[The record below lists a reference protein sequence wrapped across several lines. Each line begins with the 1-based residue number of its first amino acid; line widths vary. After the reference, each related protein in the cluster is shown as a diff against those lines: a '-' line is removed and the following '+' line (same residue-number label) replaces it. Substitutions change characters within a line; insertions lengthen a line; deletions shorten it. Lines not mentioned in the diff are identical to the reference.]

1 MELEEI
7 PLAPEAAAV
16 GLEIRLVG
24 NGSEEMLSVFAGTIA
39 RLDRHASLY
48 TTDGYNDFNTFYM
61 QAALGTKRGSSGS
74 PVIDC
79 DGQAVGLNAAGT
91 NGSAAFFLPLDRV
104 ARALKILQRC
114 KDESNIGWQAA
125 HIPRGTLQ
133 MTLSH
138 NGFHEALRLGLPR
151 EVEELVR
158 KDLPAETGFL
168 VIRSM
173 VLGGPAQNHL
183 RIWDVL
189 VRVNGDFVTRF
200 LKLETVLDDNVGKT
214 IDIEVVRGGVLEKV
228 SLKVQ
233 DLHSI
238 TPNNFLELS
247 GGVIHPLSYQ
257 QARNFLL
264 RCGTLYVAKPG
275 YMLSTAG
282 VPPHAIIKSL
292 AGKETRGLLDFII
305 ILSRLRRGVRVPLEY
320 MTREN
325 RHQICCALVNVDRHE
340 WYAETM

>member
-1 MELEEI
+1 
-7 PLAPEAAAV
+7 
-16 GLEIRLVG
+16 LEIQVVG
-24 NGSEEMLSVFAGTIA
+24 NDSDEMFSVMTGTLA
-39 RLDRHASLY
+39 QLDRHAPLY

-61 QAALGTKRGSSGS
+61 QTALGTKGGSSGS

-79 DGQAVGLNAAGT
+79 DGQEVRLNASSSK
-91 NGSAAFFLPLDRV
+91 GSVAPFLPLDRV
-104 ARALKILQRC
+104 ATALKILQRC

-133 MTLSH
+133 MTLFH

-158 KDLPAETGFL
+158 KALPAETGFL
-168 VIRSM
+168 VIHCM
-173 VLGGPAQNHL
+173 MPGGPAQNHL

-200 LKLETVLDDNVGKT
+200 LKLETVLDDNVGKA

-238 TPNNFLELS
+238 TPSNFLELS

-264 RCGTLYVAKPG
+264 CCGL
-275 YMLSTAG
+275 
-282 VPPHAIIKSL
+282 
-292 AGKETRGLLDFII
+292 
-305 ILSRLRRGVRVPLEY
+305 
-320 MTREN
+320 
-325 RHQICCALVNVDRHE
+325 
-340 WYAETM
+340 